1 MDNSLLAVG
10 DINHKYFVVER
21 KERMYTAKRK
31 DFAKIVVLFIS
42 IMLILSASMP
52 TYFVH
57 GTGESYTE
65 SEITEANKALD
76 DFLAGEY
83 NNLITNG
90 GTWNPEKEY
99 GRLKSKDGLT
109 YTIGYKMSTSNTPDF
124 TSLNFNFRKFANHRA
139 TVFFEGSA
147 LDAKTAPNGTQ
158 TTIKIKKKMCI
169 RDRD

>member
-1 MDNSLLAVG
+1 
-10 DINHKYFVVER
+10 
-21 KERMYTAKRK
+21 MYTAKRK
-31 DFAKIVVLFIS
+31 EFAKFAVLFIS

-57 GTGESYTE
+57 GTDESYTE

-109 YTIGYKMSTSNTPDF
+109 YTIGYKMSTS
-124 TSLNFNFRKFANHRA
+124 
-139 TVFFEGSA
+139 
-147 LDAKTAPNGTQ
+147 
-158 TTIKIKKKMCI
+158 KMCI
-169 RDRD
+169 RDRS